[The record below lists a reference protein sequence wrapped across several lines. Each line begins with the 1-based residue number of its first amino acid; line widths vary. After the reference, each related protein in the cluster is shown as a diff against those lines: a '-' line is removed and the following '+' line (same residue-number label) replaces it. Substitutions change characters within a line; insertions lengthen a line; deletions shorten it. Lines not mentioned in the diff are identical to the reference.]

1 VESAIGGRCNPQTSL
16 FGPSP
21 KLANVVI
28 PLVAGACLSRQ
39 SGRACNSPDSRWPV
53 ICSQSL
59 LRLAEPDREVL
70 GVVISEEAIRLAV
83 ETGNDKYWKDT
94 RKQHEAYERWRAND
108 FKGECEQLM
117 RGSLIV
123 YIIEEVMKAI
133 KAER

>member
-1 VESAIGGRCNPQTSL
+1 MAFRRSGNADASL
-16 FGPSP
+16 
-21 KLANVVI
+21 
-28 PLVAGACLSRQ
+28 
-39 SGRACNSPDSRWPV
+39 
-53 ICSQSL
+53 
-59 LRLAEPDREVL
+59 VL

-83 ETGNDKYWKDT
+83 ETGNDKYWEDT

-133 KAER
+133 KADC